1 MLRRKGETRPQ
12 TMPESKAALRQ
23 AKPTREGSHFGL
35 LAGID
40 HAPLQNATNL
50 LKALNLSLLT
60 PAFCVY
66 SVSPLPDDRW
76 QSSLPCPVRYRAVQ
90 L

>member
-1 MLRRKGETRPQ
+1 MLRRKGETRPR

-23 AKPTREGSHFGL
+23 AKSTREGSHFGL

-50 LKALNLSLLT
+50 IDGTEPIPAHTCLLRL
-60 PAFCVY
+60 FCIA
-66 SVSPLPDDRW
+66 STR
-76 QSSLPCPVRYRAVQ
+76 
-90 L
+90 